1 MTDAEFR
8 ALVRQMR
15 DAQKKWFN
23 ARTRTQ
29 EGLETSKSLERQVDN
44 ELKRDEQPGLFG
56 RETG

>member
-1 MTDAEFR
+1 MTEAEFR

-15 DAQKKWFN
+15 NAQKKWFN
-23 ARTRTQ
+23 PRTRTQ

-56 RETG
+56 KE